1 MCQKYI
7 IVYHGCL
14 SKAEGERLPSCKPI
28 LSQVREYINSNGW
41 HICERT
47 GTEKLCPEAEE
58 FAHVVT
64 FTFVEPF
71 CSDSCEK
78 FHEGIDTVEGNKDRL
93 GYAAG
98 EVTEGE
104 FPVVASFGHL
114 RVDTERVTLLYKSL
128 IEQANKAAEGVM
140 SKVDFPI
147 TESYPARQAVL
158 FLSSPELQGGHPI
171 MALFPSMELE
181 EKVQILQRLMGTLT
195 IASKSFCQYVYADY
209 VLKLGRYAQKNRGR
223 RSRNEIVW

>member
-14 SKAEGERLPSCKPI
+14 SKGEGERLPSCRPM
-28 LSQVREYINSNGW
+28 LSQVREYINSDGW
-41 HICERT
+41 HICELT
-47 GTEKLCPEAEE
+47 GTEKLCKGSKESAPVE
-58 FAHVVT
+58 T
-64 FTFVEPF
+64 YTFVEPY

-78 FHEGIDTVEGNKDRL
+78 FHKGIDTVEGNKDRL
-93 GYAAG
+93 GYAA
-98 EVTEGE
+98 ERVVEGE

-114 RVDTERVTLLYKSL
+114 RVDTERVMLLYKSL
-128 IEQANKAAEGVM
+128 IGHANNAAEGVT

-158 FLSSPELQGGHPI
+158 FLSSPKLQAGHPI
-171 MALFPSMELE
+171 MASFPSLELE
-181 EKVQILQRLMGTLT
+181 EKVQILQRIMGTLT
-195 IASKSFCQYVYADY
+195 IASKSFCHHVYTEI
-209 VLKLGRYAQKNRGR
+209 GW